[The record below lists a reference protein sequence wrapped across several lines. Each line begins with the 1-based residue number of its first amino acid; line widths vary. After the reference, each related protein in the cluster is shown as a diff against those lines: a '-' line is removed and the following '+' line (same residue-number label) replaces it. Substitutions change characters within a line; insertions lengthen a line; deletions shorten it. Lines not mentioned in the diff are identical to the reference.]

1 MSAEQRTY
9 GVKAKLAYRL
19 YLATMRLESNLWLGA
34 RRRLVDAMLGRRHDA
49 LFVFPDVFLEDVQGL
64 TIGDHVSINRASN
77 LSAGG
82 GLTIGNYVAIGHATS
97 IVTGNH
103 GFSDTEAPIKYQPV
117 NIAPVTIGDNVWIG
131 ARVTILAG
139 VRIAP
144 GTVIAAGSVV
154 TRSIEEPDMIVGGI
168 PARIIKPR
176 LADAKVRA
184 R

>member
-1 MSAEQRTY
+1 M
-9 GVKAKLAYRL
+9 
-19 YLATMRLESNLWLGA
+19 
-34 RRRLVDAMLGRRHDA
+34 
-49 LFVFPDVFLEDVQGL
+49 
-64 TIGDHVSINRASN
+64 
-77 LSAGG
+77 
-82 GLTIGNYVAIGHATS
+82 
-97 IVTGNH
+97 
-103 GFSDTEAPIKYQPV
+103 
-117 NIAPVTIGDNVWIG
+117 TIGDNVWIG

-176 LADAKVRA
+176 LAHAKVRA